1 MCLNYQMILF
11 SKFNHNNNPVISF
24 LAGNIYVYC
33 MGAVLFVNIGIMVLN
48 MYRGAKRR
56 RILKGLKQKAKVKKI
71 NDQKMNELLME
82 KFGVKLKDMLHSSM
96 CGFYCKWTTCSGP
109 TRYWSSTNLMS
120 GRQNQF
126 SISNYPFSEHW

>member
-56 RILKGLKQKAKVKKI
+56 RILKGLKQKAKDKKI

-82 KFGVKLKDMLHSSM
+82 KFGVKDPQKEKKAKLEVSKVNMADEYS
-96 CGFYCKWTTCSGP
+96 K
-109 TRYWSSTNLMS
+109 N
-120 GRQNQF
+120 
-126 SISNYPFSEHW
+126 